1 MSSKTCPQAVY
12 ATALFKARS
21 SLDRIEDVPRFVS
34 TQRAVLGSVGEKP
47 DGGPVAFPI
56 HTQFSKE
63 VLRQNR
69 VTVFAAF
76 ALPDTKRHARRIDV
90 VDLEID

>member
-1 MSSKTCPQAVY
+1 MSGKTCPQAVY
-12 ATALFKARS
+12 ATTLFKARS
-21 SLDRIEDVPRFVS
+21 SLGRIEDVPRFVS

-47 DGGPVAFPI
+47 DRGPVAFPI
-56 HTQFSKE
+56 HTQFRKE

-76 ALPDTKRHARRIDV
+76 TLPDTCYRIDV
-90 VDLEID
+90 VDPS